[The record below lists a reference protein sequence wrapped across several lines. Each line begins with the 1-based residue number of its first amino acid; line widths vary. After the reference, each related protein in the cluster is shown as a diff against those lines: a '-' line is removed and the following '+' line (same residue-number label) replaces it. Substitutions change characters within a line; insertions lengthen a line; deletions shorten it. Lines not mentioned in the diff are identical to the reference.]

1 MHLKESSFPNFW
13 KVSSMIRVFKNVGK
27 RSRAKNYHLVTVFSM
42 VSKIFEKL
50 ANNRLVI
57 PLKKGDLLS
66 HF

>member
-1 MHLKESSFPNFW
+1 
-13 KVSSMIRVFKNVGK
+13 MIRVFKNVGK